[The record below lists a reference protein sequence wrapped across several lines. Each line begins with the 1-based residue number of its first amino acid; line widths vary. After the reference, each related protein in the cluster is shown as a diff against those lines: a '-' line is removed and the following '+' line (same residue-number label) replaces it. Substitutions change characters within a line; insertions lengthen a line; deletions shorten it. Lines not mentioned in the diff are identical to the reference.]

1 MNEETKTPGGGSMAG
16 GGAGGGTNDDETP
29 GAAGRL
35 GRAKEAVGEKY
46 ASAAD
51 AVKNKYSAVK
61 DKVGEVDF
69 EAMTDNVRGY
79 VRSNPGKALLISV
92 GVGFVIGLMLRR
104 DRDDE

>member
-1 MNEETKTPGGGSMAG
+1 MNDESKNPSGGPMAG
-16 GGAGGGTNDDETP
+16 GTTAEDE
-29 GAAGRL
+29 AAGRF

-61 DKVGEVDF
+61 EKVGEKVGEVDF

-79 VRSNPGKALLISV
+79 VRTNPGKALLISV
-92 GVGFVIGLMLRR
+92 GVGFLVGLMLRR
-104 DRDDE
+104 DRDDD

>member
-1 MNEETKTPGGGSMAG
+1 MNEETKTPTGGSMAG
-16 GGAGGGTNDDETP
+16 GTTPDDE
-29 GAAGRL
+29 AAGRF

-92 GVGFVIGLMLRR
+92 GVGFLVGLMLRR
-104 DRDDE
+104 DRDDD

>member
-1 MNEETKTPGGGSMAG
+1 MNEDSKTPTGGSMAG
-16 GGAGGGTNDDETP
+16 GTNEADE
-29 GAAGRL
+29 AAGRF

-79 VRSNPGKALLISV
+79 VRTNPGKALLISV
-92 GVGFVIGLMLRR
+92 GVGFLVGLMLRR
-104 DRDDE
+104 DRDDD